1 MTRDVLLAAAKLSRL
16 ARLLRTI
23 APHLDAN
30 RDTGWLLR
38 LSVIRHDLAAIAD
51 EMVAQERKR
60 GAA

>member
-1 MTRDVLLAAAKLSRL
+1 MRDVLLAAAKLARL

-30 RDTGWLLR
+30 RDTEWLLR
-38 LSVIRHDLAAIAD
+38 MSVAREELARIAD
-51 EMVAQERKR
+51 EMMAAERKR